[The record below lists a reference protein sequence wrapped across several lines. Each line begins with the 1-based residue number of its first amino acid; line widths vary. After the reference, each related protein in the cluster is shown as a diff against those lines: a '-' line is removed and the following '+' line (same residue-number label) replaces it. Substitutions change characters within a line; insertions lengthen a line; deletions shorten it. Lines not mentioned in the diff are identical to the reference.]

1 MLTQSQLISIILAP
15 IVTGCISFIA
25 SLTLITT
32 ILRSNLKLSTVYR
45 RLIFGIS
52 VADLVQSISQA
63 TSSAPMPAGSVWGA
77 IGNDLTCELQGFFTI
92 LGAIGA
98 MLYSLS
104 LCIYFLLVVK
114 FEMSELKIKTRV
126 EPFLHAFPIL
136 YALVCAIYTYANQ
149 NFAPAGTNCWINDNP
164 PNCEADPDV
173 DCISTGNTSVIRWV
187 AIAGPFFSSF
197 VASVLIMGM
206 IWHSLY
212 SQTKRSQ
219 SYHQSSLVQPRVTIT
234 TLDTEKAR
242 KPGLFTSCTSCTKC
256 FDGKK
261 SGHAAQVPF
270 SPLAARLSRPSRA
283 SVQRLRDVSKRAS
296 AYIIGY
302 LATYFFSLVYRMID
316 TYGGGPAAVPFFVIF
331 GSRFTFPLQG
341 FFNVLIYT
349 YPHVISCRRDHPEYS
364 WIRCF
369 ITVVKHGGD
378 SDQLRTTRRH
388 RRDSMRKQRKL
399 LEATSRT
406 KRCHASTQD
415 TARRLDSSGFELK
428 ERRAQRNTPGEECKE
443 DIA

>member
-1 MLTQSQLISIILAP
+1 MLTQSQLISIIVAP
-15 IVTGCISFIA
+15 TVTGSISFIA

-32 ILRSNLKLSTVYR
+32 ILRSDLKLSTVYR

-52 VADLVQSISQA
+52 VADLVQSIAQA
-63 TSSAPMPAGSVWGA
+63 TSTAPMPAGSVWGA
-77 IGNDLTCELQGFFTI
+77 IGYDTTCDLQGFFTI
-92 LGAIGA
+92 LGVCGA
-98 MLYSLS
+98 MLYSIS
-104 LCIYFLLVVK
+104 LCTYFLLVVK

-136 YALVCAIYTYANQ
+136 YALVCSIYIYANQ

-164 PNCEADPDV
+164 PNCEANPDV
-173 DCISTGNTSVIRWV
+173 DCINTGNTDVIKWV
-187 AIAGPFFSSF
+187 AAGGPFFASF
-197 VASVLIMGM
+197 IVSVLIMGL
-206 IWHSLY
+206 IWHSVY
-212 SQTKRSQ
+212 AQTKRSQ
-219 SYHQSSLVQPRVTIT
+219 SYHQSSLAQPHATIT

-242 KPGLFTSCTSCTKC
+242 KPGLFTTCASCTKC
-256 FDGKK
+256 FDGQK
-261 SGHAAQVPF
+261 SGHTAQVPF

-283 SVQRLRDVSKRAS
+283 SVQRLRDISRRGS

-302 LATYFFSLVYRMID
+302 LATYFFALVYRMID

-349 YPHVISCRRDHPEYS
+349 YPHVLSCRRDHPEYS

-406 KRCHASTQD
+406 KRHHPSTQN
-415 TARRLDSSGFELK
+415 TARRLDFPESELK
-428 ERRAQRNTPGEECKE
+428 KRTAQRNTPEEECKE
-443 DIA
+443 EIA